1 LFVRRPVFLLSLL
14 LFAFRL
20 CAAAEPQPPRWI
32 LVTTPALRQAVE
44 PLCEHRRAEGMDVH
58 VVTVDEQ
65 FKSDEGNLGAR
76 IKSEIEHVRG
86 DRSTSTYVLLVGA
99 TTNSGEKHAKD
110 TVVPMPVGTVGRMK
124 GLPTDHTYGC
134 CGEDLLPTVAVGRFP
149 ARSVAEARA
158 MVDKTLAFE
167 RDANQGEWQNRLTV
181 LMGNPGGANDFERR
195 MAEAVGPA
203 GMLLR
208 FSQIDPA
215 FTARFIIHASGS
227 PYTVPDADLHER
239 SLKYLS
245 DGQFFTCYL
254 GHSAAPGC
262 WSSFVRFLD
271 RNDWSTVAIPHGP
284 GIFFT
289 CGCFACQV
297 SGMDGEGY
305 ALAAARN
312 PKGPVAVIGSHGES
326 YSVAG
331 LLALDG
337 LLGCWHGG
345 KPPAR
350 LADYWMAV
358 QTGLARGPV
367 DSFTFFALDQVD
379 GSHGKSSLDEQ
390 RREHLEMWTLLG
402 DPALRMT
409 APAVA
414 IQLESSAAAVPGKE
428 LSVSGVLPPSIK
440 TTTVRVTLERPL
452 ASPPIGIVA
461 VPNDPKQSAE
471 VIRANHERANNLVL
485 ATQTVEVRNGRF
497 STALK
502 MPADTPWEKVIVRAV
517 ANSNEKSA
525 LGTLSISVMK

>member
-1 LFVRRPVFLLSLL
+1 VRRSVLLLSLL
-14 LFAFRL
+14 LLAARWS
-20 CAAAEPQPPRWI
+20 AAAEPQPPQWI
-32 LVTTPALRQAVE
+32 LVTTPTLRPAAE

-65 FKSDEGNLGAR
+65 LKSDEGNLGAR
-76 IKSEIEHVRG
+76 IKSEIEHARG
-86 DRSTSTYVLLVGA
+86 DRSSPTYVLLVGA
-99 TTNSGEKHAKD
+99 ATDAGTKD
-110 TVVPMPVGTVGRMK
+110 GTDAIVPMPGGTCGRMK
-124 GLPTDHTYGC
+124 GMPTDHAYGC

-149 ARSVAEARA
+149 AQNLAEAQG

-167 RDANQGEWQNRLTV
+167 REANHGDWQNRLTV
-181 LMGNPGGANDFERR
+181 LVGNPGGANEFERR
-195 MAEAVGPA
+195 MAEAVGPG

-215 FTARFIIHASGS
+215 FTARFIIHANGS

-239 SLKYLS
+239 SLKYLR
-245 DGQFFTCYL
+245 DGQFFACYL
-254 GHSAAPGC
+254 GHSAAPGF

-271 RNDWSTVAIPHGP
+271 RNDWSTVAIPNGP

-289 CGCFACQV
+289 CGCYACQV
-297 SGMDGEGY
+297 SGADGEGY

-345 KPPAR
+345 KPPER

-390 RREHLEMWTLLG
+390 RREHLEMWTLMG
-402 DPALRMT
+402 DPALRMPT
-409 APAVA
+409 PAAP
-414 IQLESSAAAVPGKE
+414 IQLESSAAVTPGKE
-428 LSVSGVLPPSIK
+428 ISVSGALPPSINSA
-440 TTTVRVTLERPL
+440 TVRLTLERPL
-452 ASPPIGIVA
+452 GSVPIGLA
-461 VPNDPKQSAE
+461 SVPSDPQQAQA

-485 ATQTVEVRNGRF
+485 DSQTIEVQNGRF
-497 STALK
+497 TASLAV
-502 MPADTPWEKVIVRAV
+502 PADAPWPKVIVRAF
-517 ANSNEKSA
+517 ADLHENTGR
-525 LGTLSISVMK
+525 GTLSIPLGK